1 MGRQLKQGL
10 DYLTLDVD
18 FFESVK
24 VRKIKKDCGN
34 QSIPIL
40 IALLCNIFRE
50 EGYYVKYDNDLAF
63 LIAEQFG
70 VSEGAVEDTVRKA
83 VSVEFFD
90 SHMFQKYGILTSH
103 GIQQRY
109 FDAVARL
116 KRKSVKVTG
125 DFLCKNISPGINTD
139 FLYDKSNNLWN
150 KSDKVEDKVEE
161 EEEVEEEVEEEDKA
175 SSPKTEIIKSF
186 SSSSPGLEKSIK
198 KWMDMRKQRKAS
210 VSPTAL
216 KKNLTQ
222 LKKLSNGNIE
232 DAILIV
238 EQSIE
243 NQWLGFWPL
252 KRPKQ
257 KKAGGSYGHIAS
269 LEEWKGIKDGW

>member
-139 FLYDKSNNLWN
+139 FLRDKSNNLWN
-150 KSDKVEDKVEE
+150 KSDKE
-161 EEEVEEEVEEEDKA
+161 EEEDKA
-175 SSPKTEIIKSF
+175 SSLKTEIIKAF

-232 DAILIV
+232 DAVLIV

-252 KRPKQ
+252 KKHKR
-257 KKAGGSYGHIAS
+257 KKSEGSYGHIAS

>member
-24 VRKIKKDCGN
+24 VRKIRKDCGN

-50 EGYYVKYDNDLAF
+50 EGYYVGYDNDLTF

-70 VSEGAVEDTVRKA
+70 VSEGAVENTVQKA
-83 VSVEFFD
+83 VLVEFFD
-90 SHMFQKYGILTSH
+90 SHMFHTYGILTSH

-109 FDAVARL
+109 FDAVTRL
-116 KRKSVKVTG
+116 KRKSVKVIG
-125 DFLCKNISPGINTD
+125 KFLCKNISPGINTD
-139 FLYDKSNNLWN
+139 FLRDKSNNLWN
-150 KSDKVEDKVEE
+150 KSDKVEE
-161 EEEVEEEVEEEDKA
+161 EEEVEVEDKA
-175 SSPKTEIIKSF
+175 SSPKTEIIKAF

-232 DAILIV
+232 GAVLIV

-252 KRPKQ
+252 KRSKQ

-269 LEEWKGIKDGW
+269 PEEWKGIKDGW

>member
-139 FLYDKSNNLWN
+139 FLRDKSNNLWN
-150 KSDKVEDKVEE
+150 KSDKEEVEV
-161 EEEVEEEVEEEDKA
+161 EEEVEEEVEDKA
-175 SSPKTEIIKSF
+175 SSLKTEIIKAF

-257 KKAGGSYGHIAS
+257 KKAGGSYGRIAS
-269 LEEWKGIKDGW
+269 PEEWKGIKDGW

>member
-90 SHMFQKYGILTSH
+90 SHMFQNYGILTSH

-139 FLYDKSNNLWN
+139 FLRDKSNNIWN
-150 KSDKVEDKVEE
+150 KSDKV
-161 EEEVEEEVEEEDKA
+161 EEEVEEEVEVEDKA
-175 SSPKTEIIKSF
+175 SSPKTEIIKAF

-198 KWMDMRKQRKAS
+198 RWLDMREERKAS

-257 KKAGGSYGHIAS
+257 KKSGGGYGHIAS
-269 LEEWKGIKDGW
+269 PEEWKGIKDGW

>member
-24 VRKIKKDCGN
+24 VRKIRKDCGN

-50 EGYYVKYDNDLAF
+50 EGYYVGYDNDLTF

-70 VSEGAVEDTVRKA
+70 VSEGAVEDTVQKA
-83 VSVEFFD
+83 VLVEFFD
-90 SHMFQKYGILTSH
+90 SHMFHTYGILTSH

-109 FDAVARL
+109 FDAVTRL
-116 KRKSVKVTG
+116 KRKSVKVIG
-125 DFLCKNISPGINTD
+125 EFLCKNISPGINTD
-139 FLYDKSNNLWN
+139 FLRGKSNNHWN
-150 KSDKVEDKVEE
+150 KYDKVEEEE
-161 EEEVEEEVEEEDKA
+161 EEEVEEEA
-175 SSPKTEIIKSF
+175 PSPKTEIIKTF
-186 SSSSPGLEKSIK
+186 ASSTPELEKSIK
-198 KWMDMRKQRKAS
+198 KWRDMREKRKAH
-210 VSPTAL
+210 VSHTAL

-232 DAILIV
+232 DAVLIV

-252 KRPKQ
+252 KKHKR
-257 KKAGGSYGHIAS
+257 KKSEGSYGHIAS

>member
-139 FLYDKSNNLWN
+139 FLRDKSNNLWN
-150 KSDKVEDKVEE
+150 KSDKVEEEVEE
-161 EEEVEEEVEEEDKA
+161 EEEVEDKA
-175 SSPKTEIIKSF
+175 
-186 SSSSPGLEKSIK
+186 SSSPGLEKSIK

-232 DAILIV
+232 DAVLIV

-252 KRPKQ
+252 KKHKR
-257 KKAGGSYGHIAS
+257 KKSEGSYGHIAS

>member
-125 DFLCKNISPGINTD
+125 DFLCKNIFTGINTD
-139 FLYDKSNNLWN
+139 FLRDKSNNLWN
-150 KSDKVEDKVEE
+150 KSDKVED
-161 EEEVEEEVEEEDKA
+161 EVEEEVEEEEEVEDKA
-175 SSPKTEIIKSF
+175 SSPKTEIIKAF

-222 LKKLSNGNIE
+222 LKKLSNGNIA

-269 LEEWKGIKDGW
+269 PEEWKGIKDGW

>member
-125 DFLCKNISPGINTD
+125 DFLCKNISTGINTD
-139 FLYDKSNNLWN
+139 FLRDKSNNLWN
-150 KSDKVEDKVEE
+150 KSNKVEE
-161 EEEVEEEVEEEDKA
+161 EVEVEVEVEEEVEDKA
-175 SSPKTEIIKSF
+175 SSPKTEIIKAF

-232 DAILIV
+232 DAVLIV

-269 LEEWKGIKDGW
+269 PEEWKGIKDGW

>member
-125 DFLCKNISPGINTD
+125 DFLCKNIS
-139 FLYDKSNNLWN
+139 
-150 KSDKVEDKVEE
+150 
-161 EEEVEEEVEEEDKA
+161 
-175 SSPKTEIIKSF
+175 
-186 SSSSPGLEKSIK
+186 
-198 KWMDMRKQRKAS
+198 
-210 VSPTAL
+210 
-216 KKNLTQ
+216 
-222 LKKLSNGNIE
+222 
-232 DAILIV
+232 
-238 EQSIE
+238 
-243 NQWLGFWPL
+243 
-252 KRPKQ
+252 
-257 KKAGGSYGHIAS
+257 
-269 LEEWKGIKDGW
+269 

>member
-24 VRKIKKDCGN
+24 VRKIRKDCGN

-50 EGYYVKYDNDLAF
+50 EGYYVGYDNDLTF

-70 VSEGAVEDTVRKA
+70 VSEGAVEDTVKKA
-83 VSVEFFD
+83 VLVEFFD
-90 SHMFQKYGILTSH
+90 SHMFHTYGILTSH

-109 FDAVARL
+109 FDAVTRL
-116 KRKSVKVTG
+116 KRKSVKVIG
-125 DFLCKNISPGINTD
+125 EFLCKNISPGINTD
-139 FLYDKSNNLWN
+139 FLRGKSNNHWN
-150 KSDKVEDKVEE
+150 KYDKV
-161 EEEVEEEVEEEDKA
+161 EEEVEEEVEA
-175 SSPKTEIIKSF
+175 PSPKTEIIKTF
-186 SSSSPGLEKSIK
+186 SSSTPELEKSIQ
-198 KWMDMRKQRKAS
+198 KWMDMREKRKAH
-210 VSPTAL
+210 VSHTAL

-222 LKKLSNGNIE
+222 LKKLSNGNIKN
-232 DAILIV
+232 AILIV

-257 KKAGGSYGHIAS
+257 KKSGGSYGHIAS
-269 LEEWKGIKDGW
+269 PEEWKGIKDGW

>member
-24 VRKIKKDCGN
+24 VRKIRKDCGN

-50 EGYYVKYDNDLAF
+50 EGYYVGYDNDLTF

-70 VSEGAVEDTVRKA
+70 VSEGAVEDTVQKA
-83 VSVEFFD
+83 VLVEFFD
-90 SHMFQKYGILTSH
+90 SHMFHTYGILTSH

-109 FDAVARL
+109 FDAVTRL
-116 KRKSVKVTG
+116 KRKSVKVIG
-125 DFLCKNISPGINTD
+125 EFLCKNISPGINTD
-139 FLYDKSNNLWN
+139 FLRGKSNNHWN
-150 KSDKVEDKVEE
+150 KYDKV
-161 EEEVEEEVEEEDKA
+161 EEEVEEEVEVEVEDKA
-175 SSPKTEIIKSF
+175 SSPKTEIIKAF

-269 LEEWKGIKDGW
+269 PEEWKGIKDGW

>member
-139 FLYDKSNNLWN
+139 FLRDKSNNLWN
-150 KSDKVEDKVEE
+150 KSDKVEEEVEVEE
-161 EEEVEEEVEEEDKA
+161 EEEEEVEDKA
-175 SSPKTEIIKSF
+175 SSPKTEIIKAF

-232 DAILIV
+232 DAVLIV

-252 KRPKQ
+252 KKHKR
-257 KKAGGSYGHIAS
+257 KKSEGSYGHIAS

>member
-139 FLYDKSNNLWN
+139 FLRDKSNNLWN
-150 KSDKVEDKVEE
+150 KSDKVEV
-161 EEEVEEEVEEEDKA
+161 EEEVEVEVEVEEEDKA
-175 SSPKTEIIKSF
+175 SSPKTEIIKAF

-222 LKKLSNGNIE
+222 LKKLSNENIG

-238 EQSIE
+238 EQSIK

-269 LEEWKGIKDGW
+269 PEEWKGIKDGW

>member
-139 FLYDKSNNLWN
+139 FLRDKSNNLWN
-150 KSDKVEDKVEE
+150 KSDKVE
-161 EEEVEEEVEEEDKA
+161 EEVEVEVEVEEEEEDKA
-175 SSPKTEIIKSF
+175 SSPKTEIIKAF

-232 DAILIV
+232 NAILIV

-269 LEEWKGIKDGW
+269 PEEWKGIKDGW

>member
-125 DFLCKNISPGINTD
+125 DFLCKNISTGINTD
-139 FLYDKSNNLWN
+139 FLRDKSNNLWN
-150 KSDKVEDKVEE
+150 KSDK
-161 EEEVEEEVEEEDKA
+161 EEVEDKA
-175 SSPKTEIIKSF
+175 SSPKTEIIKAF

-232 DAILIV
+232 DAVLIV

-269 LEEWKGIKDGW
+269 PEEWKGIKDGW

>member
-24 VRKIKKDCGN
+24 VRKIRKDCGN

-50 EGYYVKYDNDLAF
+50 EGYYVGYDNDLTF

-70 VSEGAVEDTVRKA
+70 VSEGAVEDTVQKA
-83 VSVEFFD
+83 VLVEFFD
-90 SHMFQKYGILTSH
+90 SHMFHTYGILTSH

-109 FDAVARL
+109 FDAVTRL
-116 KRKSVKVTG
+116 KRKSVKVIG
-125 DFLCKNISPGINTD
+125 EFLCKNISPGINTD
-139 FLYDKSNNLWN
+139 FLRGKSNNHWN
-150 KSDKVEDKVEE
+150 KYDKVEE
-161 EEEVEEEVEEEDKA
+161 EEEEEVEVEEEA
-175 SSPKTEIIKSF
+175 PSPKTEIIKTF
-186 SSSSPGLEKSIK
+186 ASSTPGLEKSIK

-232 DAILIV
+232 DAVLIV

>member
-139 FLYDKSNNLWN
+139 FLRDKSNNLWN
-150 KSDKVEDKVEE
+150 KSDKVEVEVE
-161 EEEVEEEVEEEDKA
+161 VEEEVEEEVEDKA
-175 SSPKTEIIKSF
+175 SSPKTEITKAF
-186 SSSSPGLEKSIK
+186 SSFSPGLVKSIK

-232 DAILIV
+232 DAVLIV

-252 KRPKQ
+252 KKHKR
-257 KKAGGSYGHIAS
+257 KKSEGSYGHIAS
-269 LEEWKGIKDGW
+269 PEEWKGIKDGW